1 MAKQPIP
8 PTATEE
14 EVRALLE
21 RYRCPVPFHEVRTRM
36 LGYTAAEVMNKITP
50 PGGSGKRLMTCPGA
64 IVQSLCLRFA
74 EWQVTEYKYRLPA
87 CSDVNI

>member
-1 MAKQPIP
+1 MPFFGNILPTLRSYSGIEYP
-8 PTATEE
+8 PGQRLRLHFA
-14 EVRALLE
+14 
-21 RYRCPVPFHEVRTRM
+21 F
-36 LGYTAAEVMNKITP
+36 AAERP
-50 PGGSGKRLMTCPGA
+50 GSGKRLMTCPGA